1 MDAYPKNLLITSS
14 FNIIQDKKK
23 IKRSLYH
30 LSWNVH
36 YPLCCCYKNGIAAG
50 GRVSRQGDD
59 SSSSSSFL
67 LLPNGAVDVYLLPSR
82 QGPLI
87 TDAILQLLHI

>member
-1 MDAYPKNLLITSS
+1 
-14 FNIIQDKKK
+14 
-23 IKRSLYH
+23 
-30 LSWNVH
+30 
-36 YPLCCCYKNGIAAG
+36 
-50 GRVSRQGDD
+50 VSRQGDD